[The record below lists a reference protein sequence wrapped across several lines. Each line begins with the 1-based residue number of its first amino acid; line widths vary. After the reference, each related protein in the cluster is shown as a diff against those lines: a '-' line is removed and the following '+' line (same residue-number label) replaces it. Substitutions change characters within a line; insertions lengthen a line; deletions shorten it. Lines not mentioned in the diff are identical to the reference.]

1 MKKVLIISYYWPP
14 SGGSGVQRWLKF
26 SKFLP
31 KYGIKPYVYTPKNP
45 TIELIDNELTKQISN
60 DVTVWKKKIYEPYSI
75 KNMFSKKSKKTE
87 TSGVISNSK
96 FGFIFNWIRGNFFI
110 PDPKVLWIKPSINY
124 LEKKLTENSIDTIIS
139 TGPPHSM
146 HLIALA
152 LKNKLNLKW
161 IADFRDPWSEL
172 DMLNEFHLTK
182 SSINRHKSLENQVL
196 KKCNICLTVSE
207 KWVKMFSE
215 LGARNVKLITNGFD
229 EDDFKVSTEV
239 SVDKFVI
246 GHFGLIN
253 HLRNPTML
261 WKALNQICEE
271 NNDFDSKLE
280 IRLSGNIDLNILS
293 KIENFKYLKGKI
305 KNLGYLSHSEV
316 IKQYNKSNVL
326 LLLLFNSESGKG
338 NYPGKVFEY
347 FATQKPILSF
357 GPSESD
363 TKELFSEF
371 NKAFYHSYDDSIDI
385 IKKTIEILFSK
396 NYKSDNYDL
405 KRFTRENLTKELA
418 DLIISI
424 D

>member
-60 DVTVWKKKIYEPYSI
+60 DVTVWKKKIYEPYSL

-161 IADFRDPWSEL
+161 IAAVRDPWSEL

-196 KKCNICLTVSE
+196 KKCDICLTVSE

-347 FATQKPILSF
+347 FATRKPILSF

-363 TKELFSEF
+363 TKELFTEF

-385 IKKTIEILFSK
+385 IKKTIEILFGK

>member
-31 KYGIKPYVYTPKNP
+31 KYGIKPYIYTPKNP
-45 TIELIDNELTKQISN
+45 TIELNDNELTKQISN

-75 KNMFSKKSKKTE
+75 KNIFFKKSKKTE
-87 TSGVISNSK
+87 TSGVISKSR
-96 FGFIFNWIRGNFFI
+96 FGYIFNWIRGNLFI

-124 LEKKLTENSIDTIIS
+124 LEKKIIENSIDTIIS

-182 SSINRHKSLENQVL
+182 SSINRHKSLESQVL
-196 KKCNICLTVSE
+196 KKCDICLTVSE
-207 KWVKMFSE
+207 KWLKMFSE
-215 LGARNVKLITNGFD
+215 LGARNVKLVTNGFD
-229 EDDFKVSTEV
+229 EEDFKDSTET
-239 SVDKFVI
+239 SEDKFVI

-253 HLRNPTML
+253 HLRNPIML
-261 WKALNQICEE
+261 WNALNQICKK
-271 NNDFDSKLE
+271 NKDFSSKLE

-293 KIENFKYLKGKI
+293 MMENFKYLKGKI

-316 IKQYNKSNVL
+316 IRQYNKANVL
-326 LLLLFNSESGKG
+326 LLLLFNSESGEG
-338 NYPGKVFEY
+338 NYPGKLFEY
-347 FATQKPILSF
+347 FATQKPIISF
-357 GPSESD
+357 GPTESD
-363 TKELFSEF
+363 TKNLLSNFGKS
-371 NKAFYHSYDDSIDI
+371 FYHSYSDSLESVT
-385 IKKTIEILFSK
+385 KSIEILFKKEYNSQK
-396 NYKSDNYDL
+396 YDT
-405 KRFTRENLTKELA
+405 KKYNRSYLTKKLS
-418 DLIISI
+418 DIINSL
-424 D
+424 

>member
-182 SSINRHKSLENQVL
+182 SSINRHKLLEKQVL
-196 KKCNICLTVSE
+196 KKCDICLTVSE

-239 SVDKFVI
+239 SLDKFVI

-363 TKELFSEF
+363 TKELFTEF

-385 IKKTIEILFSK
+385 IKKTIEKLFSK
-396 NYKSDNYDL
+396 NYKSDHYDL
-405 KRFTRENLTKELA
+405 KRFSRENLTKELA

>member
-75 KNMFSKKSKKTE
+75 KNVFSKKSKKTE

-96 FGFIFNWIRGNFFI
+96 FGYIFNWIRGNFFI

-182 SSINRHKSLENQVL
+182 SSIKRHKSLENQVL
-196 KKCNICLTVSE
+196 KKCDICLTVSE

-229 EDDFKVSTEV
+229 EDDFKVSNEV

-271 NNDFDSKLE
+271 NIDFDSKLE

-293 KIENFKYLKGKI
+293 KIEKFKYLKGKI

-363 TKELFSEF
+363 TKELFTEF

-385 IKKTIEILFSK
+385 IKKTIETLFSK
-396 NYKSDNYDL
+396 NYKSDHYDL
-405 KRFTRENLTKELA
+405 KRFTRQNLTKELA

>member
-1 MKKVLIISYYWPP
+1 
-14 SGGSGVQRWLKF
+14 
-26 SKFLP
+26 
-31 KYGIKPYVYTPKNP
+31 
-45 TIELIDNELTKQISN
+45 
-60 DVTVWKKKIYEPYSI
+60 
-75 KNMFSKKSKKTE
+75 
-87 TSGVISNSK
+87 
-96 FGFIFNWIRGNFFI
+96 
-110 PDPKVLWIKPSINY
+110 
-124 LEKKLTENSIDTIIS
+124 
-139 TGPPHSM
+139 
-146 HLIALA
+146 
-152 LKNKLNLKW
+152 
-161 IADFRDPWSEL
+161 
-172 DMLNEFHLTK
+172 
-182 SSINRHKSLENQVL
+182 
-196 KKCNICLTVSE
+196 
-207 KWVKMFSE
+207 MFSE

-229 EDDFKVSTEV
+229 KDDFKVSTGV

-396 NYKSDNYDL
+396 NYKSDHYDL

>member
-31 KYGIKPYVYTPKNP
+31 KYGIKPYIYTPKNP

-96 FGFIFNWIRGNFFI
+96 SGYIFNWIRGNFFI
-110 PDPKVLWIKPSINY
+110 PDPKILWIKPSINY

-196 KKCNICLTVSE
+196 KKCDICLTVSE

-396 NYKSDNYDL
+396 NYKSDHYDL

>member
-75 KNMFSKKSKKTE
+75 KNIFSKKSKKTE

-96 FGFIFNWIRGNFFI
+96 SGYIFNWIRGNFFI
-110 PDPKVLWIKPSINY
+110 PDPKILWIKPSINY
-124 LEKKLTENSIDTIIS
+124 LEKKLIENSIDTIIS

-196 KKCNICLTVSE
+196 KKCDICLTVSE

-229 EDDFKVSTEV
+229 EDDFKVSTEI

-271 NNDFDSKLE
+271 NKDFGSKLE

-363 TKELFSEF
+363 TKELFTEF